1 MEIIILGGGA
11 IGCLFGA
18 YLSRGGHRV
27 IIVEPRQDVVEA
39 INAHGVG
46 FMAQGVNDPDA
57 VRRFPARAVLHA
69 SEVKQA
75 DLVLL
80 AVKSFATREA
90 TAAAQH
96 LLERENPLVT
106 LQTGLGNIEQLVTL
120 VGEEVIIPGF
130 TFMAGTALP
139 RGVVRQ
145 GGNGKTYIGELD
157 GSMSPRVEKIGAVLA
172 GAGLPCVPVHRIL
185 GRLWCKVI
193 IYGPINALSAVLKV
207 RNGQLLESMESI
219 VLLKRLVDEGSRVAA
234 AQGIDLVFTDLYKLL
249 FDACHRTADNLSS
262 MLQDMLSGKPTEI
275 DAQCGAL
282 VRFGEAAGVKTPT
295 LETMVELVKLVAR
308 YGETPIT

>member
-96 LLERENPLVT
+96 LLGRENPLVT